1 MANISTSVD
10 ETFIVWWTDF
20 MIILCFLQIWEIEV
34 VMLFLTLASNMINT
48 MLELLDEFLVYILKI
63 VEIGSPCFNIF
74 IFHYIKEKMTRKDI
88 Y

>member
-34 VMLFLTLASNMINT
+34 VMLFLTLASNMIKHNVGT
-48 MLELLDEFLVYILKI
+48 FGWILSIYSQDCWDRQSLL
-63 VEIGSPCFNIF
+63 
-74 IFHYIKEKMTRKDI
+74 
-88 Y
+88 